1 MPGAKETPICTADLV
16 DKHKDR
22 VRSCLLQ
29 FHDFGGS
36 KAFFGRIRTIACIED
51 NALVRSLFSEPGEG
65 CVLVVDGGGSLKSA
79 LIGDVLAELGRSSG
93 WAGAVVNGAVRDIVA
108 LGTLSF
114 GVKALGSNPMT
125 SSKTA
130 AGGTDVPVVFGGV
143 LFGPGEWIYCDP
155 DGVLVSENSLAL

>member
-1 MPGAKETPICTADLV
+1 MPSTKETSLCTADLV
-16 DKHKDR
+16 DKYKDR

-29 FHDFGGS
+29 FRDFGGR
-36 KAFFGRIRTIACIED
+36 KAFSGRVRTVACMED
-51 NALVRSLFSEPGEG
+51 NALVKSLFAEPGEG

-93 WAGAVVNGAVRDIVA
+93 WAGAVVNGAVRDVAA

-143 LFGPGEWIYCDP
+143 LFRPGEWIYCDP
-155 DGVLVSENSLAL
+155 DGVLVSESSLAL